1 VWNGYKYIAINYL
14 SKLLHYIYFFIIS
27 NGKKTKNKTFEKI
40 KENLFLL
47 FARIKHERFLS
58 MFTFVANHYGV
69 AFNGQHIKAFIDR
82 ILSDDSHIADR
93 YDRTRVLTILM
104 EELNKLPKR

>member
-1 VWNGYKYIAINYL
+1 
-14 SKLLHYIYFFIIS
+14 
-27 NGKKTKNKTFEKI
+27 
-40 KENLFLL
+40 
-47 FARIKHERFLS
+47 

-69 AFNGQHIKAFIDR
+69 AFNGQHIKAFIER
-82 ILSDDSHIADR
+82 ILPDDSHIADR